1 MFIWVICSCAWFR
14 PGDRGHL
21 NWVFN
26 LVLSNH
32 LLTYLRRRKIWRRRR
47 NGYENHKNILLL
59 HKKGTSW
66 IHWKRHLLYFE
77 DFFQLSCVFSAGWPV
92 VEEQAEKVLKV
103 DLSRILMI
111 TIVMSCDFY
120 LFSEPKRNRELEM
133 CCFDNQFMNDWTS
146 PLFVAGRC
154 EHSWHSASHST
165 CPRSGG
171 IFLHWRI
178 QATLYC
184 MD

>member
-1 MFIWVICSCAWFR
+1 M
-14 PGDRGHL
+14 
-21 NWVFN
+21 
-26 LVLSNH
+26 
-32 LLTYLRRRKIWRRRR
+32 
-47 NGYENHKNILLL
+47 
-59 HKKGTSW
+59 
-66 IHWKRHLLYFE
+66 LYFE
-77 DFFQLSCVFSAGWPV
+77 DFFQLSRVLSAGWPV

-103 DLSRILMI
+103 DLGRILMI
-111 TIVMSCDFY
+111 TIVVSCDFY

-171 IFLHWRI
+171 IYLHWRI
-178 QATLYC
+178 QATSYC
-184 MD
+184 VDLIQLGLCLEKKN